1 MHHLPFLKYGI
12 FKHMFLF
19 KGGGGGGGGLTASSS
34 APPPTTQSV
43 EIQQAQRDVR
53 KQAGKRMGMSNTV
66 LAGETGGYNGTETA
80 TLGSTGATAPATQT
94 NAARSTT
101 TVLGGSAPVS
111 TAPIVTRRGGI
122 TPAMTNNNFTQPDIT
137 KLTRKPRGGYMQ

>member
-19 KGGGGGGGGLTASSS
+19 KGGGGGGLTASSS

-94 NAARSTT
+94 NASRSTT

-111 TAPIVTRRGGI
+111 TAPIPVGRGGGG
-122 TPAMTNNNFTQPDIT
+122 TPAMASNNFTQPDIT

>member
-19 KGGGGGGGGLTASSS
+19 KGGGGGGLTASSS

-66 LAGETGGYNGTETA
+66 LAGETGGYNGNETA
-80 TLGSTGATAPATQT
+80 TLGSTSATAPATQT
-94 NAARSTT
+94 NAGQSTT

-111 TAPIVTRRGGI
+111 TAPIRSTMGNPVSV
-122 TPAMTNNNFTQPDIT
+122 AT
-137 KLTRKPRGGYMQ
+137 KRMNKPRMGY